1 MILVTGGFGF
11 IGSNLIRVL
20 NAKGIIDIVIVDDL
34 TDGSKMMNLNG
45 CEFHSYYDVDSFFR
59 DFDDWDRIKFI
70 FHEGAIS
77 STREMNGTLMMKRNY
92 DFSVKLFNRSFERKI
107 PFQYASSASV
117 YGNVP
122 NNVRIPE
129 DAPANPQTPYA
140 FTKNLFD
147 NTVKKLLASEHFPKM
162 EFNVQG
168 LRYFNVYGA
177 NESHKKDQA
186 SPITK
191 FTLQAKE
198 TGVIKLFEGSEN
210 IYRDFV
216 CVDDVVQ
223 AKIELAFNK
232 MNSGIYNIG
241 TGYATAFKNIA
252 ETIAK
257 IEGATVEIIPFP
269 KEFKDAYQYWTCAD
283 ISKLRDSGVNTQFR
297 TVGQY
302 LKV

>member
-11 IGSNLIRVL
+11 IGSNLIRIL
-20 NAKGIIDIVIVDDL
+20 NARGLTDIVIVDDL
-34 TDGSKMMNLNG
+34 TDGSKMVNLNG
-45 CEFHSYYDVDSFFR
+45 CEFSQYYEVDKFFR
-59 DFDDWDRIKFI
+59 DFTEWSSVKFI

-77 STREMNGTLMMKRNY
+77 STREMNGTLMMNRNY
-92 DFSVKLFNRSFERKI
+92 DFSLKLFNKAFEHKI

-122 NNVRIPE
+122 RNVRIPE
-129 DAPANPQTPYA
+129 DAPTNPQTPYA
-140 FTKNLFD
+140 FSKNLFD
-147 NTVKKLLASEHFPKM
+147 SRIKKLLTSEHFSKM

-177 NESHKKDQA
+177 NEHHKRDQA

-191 FTLQAKE
+191 FTIQAKE

-223 AKIELAFNK
+223 AKLDLAFNRMK
-232 MNSGIYNIG
+232 SGIFNIG
-241 TGYATAFKNIA
+241 TGHPESFK
-252 ETIAK
+252 TIADLIAQK
-257 IEGATVEIIPFP
+257 EKARIEIVPFP
-269 KEFKDAYQYWTCAD
+269 PQFMNAYQYWTCAD
-283 ISKLRDSGVNTQFR
+283 LTKLRDADVNTHFR
-297 TVGQY
+297 NVSNY
-302 LKV
+302 LI

>member
-20 NAKGIIDIVIVDDL
+20 NARGVNDIVVVDDL
-34 TDGSKMMNLNG
+34 TDGVKMMNLNG
-45 CEFHSYYDVDSFFR
+45 CEFSAYYDADTFFR
-59 DFDDWDRIKFI
+59 DFDDWKNVKDI

-77 STREMNGTLMMKRNY
+77 STSELNGTLMKKRNFE
-92 DFSVKLFNRSFERKI
+92 FSMRLFNKAFENKI

-122 NNVRIPE
+122 TNVRIPE
-129 DAPANPQTPYA
+129 DAPTNPQTPYA

-147 NTVKKLLASEHFPKM
+147 DKVKKLLASEHFPKM

-177 NESHKKDQA
+177 NEFHKKEQA

-198 TGVIKLFEGSEN
+198 TGVIKLFDGSEN

-223 AKIELAFNK
+223 AKLDLAFNRMK
-232 MNSGIYNIG
+232 SGIFNIG
-241 TGYATAFKNIA
+241 TGAVSSFKEVAEIIASRENARVEIVPFPPQFKN
-252 ETIAK
+252 
-257 IEGATVEIIPFP
+257 
-269 KEFKDAYQYWTCAD
+269 AYQYWTCAD
-283 ISKLRDSGVNTQFR
+283 LTKLREAGITTPFR
-297 TVGQY
+297 TVRQY
-302 LKV
+302 FNV